1 MAKKYAL
8 VVTCLFTNHVT
19 IENIDNFCSYSIAMA
34 VRRIGVRYCVRVQ
47 SIWTD
52 AFSSLKEGTLG
63 DYLRGSFE
71 VYHNLKESY
80 PDIKFHT
87 NMPFTKQ
94 RNYVERRIRDIKGL
108 LRQIQA
114 YTPHA
119 KIALVPQEW
128 DNLILMIESH
138 LNNIPYKVDSL
149 MTPSSL
155 INH

>member
-1 MAKKYAL
+1 M

-19 IENIDNFCSYSIAMA
+19 IESIDNFCSYSIAMA
-34 VRRIGVRYCVRVQ
+34 VRRIEVRYCVRVQ

-94 RNYVERRIRDIKGL
+94 RNYVERRIRDIKCL

-128 DNLILMIESH
+128 DNL
-138 LNNIPYKVDSL
+138 V
-149 MTPSSL
+149 
-155 INH
+155 